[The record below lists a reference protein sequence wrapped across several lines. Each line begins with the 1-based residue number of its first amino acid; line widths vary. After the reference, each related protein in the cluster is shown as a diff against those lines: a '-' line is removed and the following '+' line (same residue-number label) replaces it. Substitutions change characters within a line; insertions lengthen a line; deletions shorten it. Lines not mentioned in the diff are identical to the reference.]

1 MGRHARG
8 AARSEGLGVDSAARM
23 LIVVVIAVGSWLGSR
38 AHRRRSRRA
47 QTTGSA
53 VVVSSLACTEGAGGT
68 LVDVL
73 VPSGLPVRT
82 SLDTCGHQEGELLAV
97 SYAAGDPAA
106 AWMARPGLDR
116 RHTDRFAADRA
127 RGGRTARR
135 VRVFAVWFDGR
146 RQRRRAVSDV
156 PAAHGSGGVRVH
168 DGDVDVGMAPLPNDT
183 AELRRDQPEQPTG
196 RHALPDPVQD
206 SAPVVVRD
214 DRRLSSVDLAFPFT
228 SSLAA
233 SLHDELFTHRSV
245 TT

>member
-1 MGRHARG
+1 MLL
-8 AARSEGLGVDSAARM
+8 GL
-23 LIVVVIAVGSWLGSR
+23 LIVVVIAVGSWFGSR
-38 AHRRRSRRA
+38 AQPTPIATA

-106 AWMARPGLDR
+106 AWVADQDSTDDTPTGLLPIGLGMAALLGVC
-116 RHTDRFAADRA
+116 
-127 RGGRTARR
+127 G
-135 VRVFAVWFDGR
+135 VFAVWFDGR

-156 PAAHGSGGVRVH
+156 PAAHGAAEYESMTEVF
-168 DGDVDVGMAPLPNDT
+168 DVGSGARARTTPS
-183 AELRRDQPEQPTG
+183 ELMRDQPEQPSG

>member
-1 MGRHARG
+1 MLL
-8 AARSEGLGVDSAARM
+8 GL
-23 LIVVVIAVGSWLGSR
+23 LIVVVIAVGSWFGTR
-38 AHRRRSRRA
+38 AQPTPIVTE

-97 SYAAGDPAA
+97 SYPAGDPAA
-106 AWMARPGLDR
+106 AWMADQDSTDDTPIGLLPIGLVV
-116 RHTDRFAADRA
+116 AALL
-127 RGGRTARR
+127 GVCG
-135 VRVFAVWFDGR
+135 VFAVWFDGR

-156 PAAHGSGGVRVH
+156 PAAHGAAEYESMTEVF
-168 DGDVDVGMAPLPNDT
+168 DVGMAPIPNDT
-183 AELRRDQPEQPTG
+183 VELMRDEPQQPSG
-196 RHALPDPVQD
+196 RHALPEPVED

>member
-1 MGRHARG
+1 M
-8 AARSEGLGVDSAARM
+8 
-23 LIVVVIAVGSWLGSR
+23 
-38 AHRRRSRRA
+38 
-47 QTTGSA
+47 
-53 VVVSSLACTEGAGGT
+53 VVSSLACTEGAGGT

-97 SYAAGDPAA
+97 SYPAGDPAA
-106 AWMARPGLDR
+106 AWMADQDSTDDTPIGLLPIGLVV
-116 RHTDRFAADRA
+116 AALL
-127 RGGRTARR
+127 GVCG
-135 VRVFAVWFDGR
+135 VFAVWFDGR

-156 PAAHGSGGVRVH
+156 PAAHGAAESESMTEVF
-168 DGDVDVGMAPLPNDT
+168 DVGMAPMPDDT
-183 AELRRDQPEQPTG
+183 AELMRDEPVQPSG
-196 RHALPDPVQD
+196 RHALPEPVED
-206 SAPVVVRD
+206 SAPVVVVRD

>member
-8 AARSEGLGVDSAARM
+8 AARSRISTSTVLLGL
-23 LIVVVIAVGSWLGSR
+23 LIVVVIAVGSWFGTR
-38 AHRRRSRRA
+38 AQPTPIVTE

-73 VPSGLPVRT
+73 VTSGLPVRT

-97 SYAAGDPAA
+97 SYTAGDPATPSPIGSKPVGLGVA
-106 AWMARPGLDR
+106 ALLGVC
-116 RHTDRFAADRA
+116 
-127 RGGRTARR
+127 G
-135 VRVFAVWFDGR
+135 VFAVWVDGR

-156 PAAHGSGGVRVH
+156 PAAHGAAEYEPMTEVFDVAVAPVPDNSVQLMH
-168 DGDVDVGMAPLPNDT
+168 DEPV
-183 AELRRDQPEQPTG
+183 QPTG